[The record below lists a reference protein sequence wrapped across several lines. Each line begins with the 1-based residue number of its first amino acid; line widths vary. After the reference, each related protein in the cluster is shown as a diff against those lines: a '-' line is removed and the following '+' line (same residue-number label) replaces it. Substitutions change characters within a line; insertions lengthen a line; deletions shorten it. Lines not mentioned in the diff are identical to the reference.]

1 MELKTLI
8 GRAKRGL
15 REELR
20 LYLVAISSLS
30 VAFLCVAGALL
41 ALTNLSA
48 LAERWGESARMT
60 VYLRDGA
67 QAADVAQLRVVLES
81 LPEVRAVEELTAEDA
96 RALFLQHAEV
106 SADLAALPPEV
117 FPPSLELSLAT
128 GTDPSRLDAMA
139 ARVAQL
145 RAVEDVETYRGW
157 FDRLES
163 LLSAG
168 RGLAGALALLVALC
182 VLAVIGNTI
191 RLAVARRRDEI
202 EVLKLCGATDAFV
215 RGPFVVEG
223 TFQGF
228 AAAALAVMV
237 LFFGFLAL
245 RGELDASLA
254 ALTGIR
260 AAFLQPWML
269 VALIFGGAFIGAMGS
284 ALSLRRYLTV

>member
-20 LYLVAISSLS
+20 LYLVAITSLS

-48 LAERWGESARMT
+48 LAERWGQSARMT

-81 LPEVRAVEELTAEDA
+81 LPEVRAVEELSSEDA

-117 FPPSLELSLAT
+117 FPPSLELSLAS
-128 GTDPSRLDAMA
+128 GIAPSRVDAMA

-157 FDRLES
+157 FDRLDN
-163 LLSAG
+163 LLGAG

-228 AAAALAVMV
+228 AAAVLAVLV
-237 LFFGFLAL
+237 LLVGFLTL
-245 RGELDASLA
+245 RSELDASLA

-269 VALIFGGAFIGAMGS
+269 VALVLGGALIGAAGS

>member
-15 REELR
+15 REEFR
-20 LYLVAISSLS
+20 LYLVAITSLS

-48 LAERWGESARMT
+48 LAESWGQSARMT

-67 QAADVAQLRVVLES
+67 QESDIAQLRVVLES
-81 LPEVRAVEELTAEDA
+81 LPEVREVEELTAEDA
-96 RALFLQHAEV
+96 RSLFLQHAEV
-106 SADLAALPPEV
+106 SADLASLPPEV
-117 FPPSLELSLAT
+117 FPPSLELSLVGDIA
-128 GTDPSRLDAMA
+128 PARVDAMA
-139 ARVAQL
+139 ARIAQL
-145 RAVEDVETYRGW
+145 RAVDDVETYRGW
-157 FDRLES
+157 FDRLDN

-168 RGLAGALALLVALC
+168 RGLAGVLALLVGLC

-228 AAAALAVMV
+228 ASALLAVVV
-237 LFFGFLAL
+237 LLVGFLTL
-245 RGELDASLA
+245 QSELDASLA
-254 ALTGIR
+254 ALTGTR

-269 VALIFGGAFIGAMGS
+269 VALVIGGGVIGAAGS

>member
-48 LAERWGESARMT
+48 LAERWGQSARMT

-67 QAADVAQLRVVLES
+67 QATDVAQLRVVLES
-81 LPEVRAVEELTAEDA
+81 LPEVRGVEELTSDQA
-96 RALFLQHAEV
+96 RELFLRNAEV
-106 SADLAALPPEV
+106 SADLASLPPEV
-117 FPPSLELSLAT
+117 FPPSLELA
-128 GTDPSRLDAMA
+128 LDGDIQPARVEAMA

-145 RAVEDVETYRGW
+145 RAVDDVETYRGW
-157 FDRLES
+157 FERLEG
-163 LLSAG
+163 LLTAG
-168 RGLAGALALLVALC
+168 RGLAGALAFLVALC
-182 VLAVIGNTI
+182 VLAVISNTI

-228 AAAALAVMV
+228 AAAALAVFV
-237 LFFGFLAL
+237 LLVGFMLL

-269 VALIFGGAFIGAMGS
+269 AALVVGGALIGAAGS